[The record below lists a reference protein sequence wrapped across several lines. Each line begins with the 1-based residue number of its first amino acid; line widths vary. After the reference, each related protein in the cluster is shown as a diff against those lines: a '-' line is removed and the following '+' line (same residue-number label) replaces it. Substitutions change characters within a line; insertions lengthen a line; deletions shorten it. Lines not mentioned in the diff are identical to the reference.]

1 MLART
6 LASIYSPYKFIPTK
20 ELPDIH
26 SELHIYICSALAGDY
41 QSALKA
47 LSIGPGIRL
56 QAITPPWTEAA
67 FSAGFH
73 LPMAAEQSH
82 NSINKCKD
90 DMRTRGQ
97 ADSGM
102 GQHIASN
109 ALKCA
114 QEKLRCDCTKGGKS
128 RGRRLGTRPACPS
141 E

>member
-1 MLART
+1 M
-6 LASIYSPYKFIPTK
+6 K
-20 ELPDIH
+20 
-26 SELHIYICSALAGDY
+26 
-41 QSALKA
+41 
-47 LSIGPGIRL
+47 
-56 QAITPPWTEAA
+56 
-67 FSAGFH
+67 
-73 LPMAAEQSH
+73 AEQSH

-128 RGRRLGTRPACPS
+128 RGRRLERRQREETGHEACMS
-141 E
+141 FGMNEVKFTVVHSLSKTKSLSS